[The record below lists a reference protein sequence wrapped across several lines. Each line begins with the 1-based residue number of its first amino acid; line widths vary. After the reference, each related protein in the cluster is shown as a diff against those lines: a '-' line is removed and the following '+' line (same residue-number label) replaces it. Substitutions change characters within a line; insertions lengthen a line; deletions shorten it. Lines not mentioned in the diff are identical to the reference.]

1 MSSSQDA
8 AQRAH
13 LSLMTQLQECAAA
26 ACQPVSTAPAPARAT
41 TPSNHVAGRLKPRHE
56 RAAAARQP
64 ASAAPAQAIGV
75 AKVAE
80 SFARLLKSASMTPPQ
95 DRFIQAHPGQAA
107 LRSIVAAAASC
118 WGDAVSAL
126 KDLPAAAANGAT
138 SHELYFAGM
147 ACLSECMKASMLCPL
162 TYKRP
167 TAVSAQHGTQASTA
181 GMPELVA
188 TSPVRKYLVDDLKV
202 FMCWCVDRQGKRRQK
217 DEVTSQPPCTTATYP
232 CCAHDCVPDC
242 SCPCTWP
249 KPSAASWPSLRYTM
263 WALSCATTSK
273 TY

>member
-118 WGDAVSAL
+118 GRRSVCLEGPACSSCQRGHKPRAV
-126 KDLPAAAANGAT
+126 
-138 SHELYFAGM
+138 
-147 ACLSECMKASMLCPL
+147 LCG
-162 TYKRP
+162 
-167 TAVSAQHGTQASTA
+167 H
-181 GMPELVA
+181 GMPERVHESFNAMPTDLQATNSSLSTAWHPGQDSRHARACSNVPSPEVSCGRPEGVYVLV
-188 TSPVRKYLVDDLKV
+188 
-202 FMCWCVDRQGKRRQK
+202 CRQTG
-217 DEVTSQPPCTTATYP
+217 
-232 CCAHDCVPDC
+232 
-242 SCPCTWP
+242 
-249 KPSAASWPSLRYTM
+249 
-263 WALSCATTSK
+263 
-273 TY
+273 